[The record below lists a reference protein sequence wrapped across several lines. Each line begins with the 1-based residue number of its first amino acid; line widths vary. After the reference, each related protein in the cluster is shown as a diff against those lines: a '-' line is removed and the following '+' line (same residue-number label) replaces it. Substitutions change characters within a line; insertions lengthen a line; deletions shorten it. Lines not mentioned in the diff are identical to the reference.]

1 MQRDRHKRRTG
12 RYIVWCDEYNT
23 STILK
28 TTPVY
33 RIYHVVHLLH
43 PAKAVQSTIVCPEP
57 AHSAPIA
64 KSPAKSPVK

>member
-12 RYIVWCDEYNT
+12 RYVVWCDEYNT

-33 RIYHVVHLLH
+33 RIYHVVHLNLLH
-43 PAKAVQSTIVCPEP
+43 PAEVVQSTIVCPEP

-64 KSPAKSPVK
+64 KSPVK